1 MGGDA
6 EAKIERAP
14 APAWRRDRGGFEMAT
29 SGWAHADSG
38 RAGELARRLA
48 RLSRAARTGI
58 AFATFGLA
66 GILFALCVAPVLR
79 CLPGSARERE
89 FRGQRLVHHW
99 FRFFVRFM
107 QGLGLHSV
115 RIEGAERLREPGQL
129 VVANHPTLLDVVLL
143 VAQMPQADCV
153 VKRAAWSNPFM
164 RWVVQAAGYV
174 PNDLG
179 EGLIEACA
187 TRLAAGRTLLLFP
200 EGTRSPERGLGP
212 FQRGTAHVA
221 LRAGRP
227 ILPVFI
233 HCDPPTLMRGQPWYD
248 VPERRFAYRI
258 EVGEPIGPVQGSGG
272 GRGAAAR
279 RLSAAL
285 RAFYQQR
292 LAAVGAAPGG
302 GGLDGRPD
310 GD

>member
-1 MGGDA
+1 MT
-6 EAKIERAP
+6 
-14 APAWRRDRGGFEMAT
+14 T
-29 SGWAHADSG
+29 SGWAQAETGH
-38 RAGELARRLA
+38 AGEIARRAA
-48 RLSRAARTGI
+48 RLSRVARTAI

-66 GILFALCVAPVLR
+66 GVLFALLVAPVLR
-79 CLPGSARERE
+79 FLPGTQRERD

-99 FRFFVRFM
+99 FRFFDRFM
-107 QGLGLHSV
+107 QRLGLHRV
-115 RIEGAERLREPGQL
+115 QIEGAERLREPGQL

-143 VAQMPQADCV
+143 VARMPQCDCV
-153 VKRAAWSNPFM
+153 VKRAAWSNPCM

-179 EGLIEACA
+179 EELIEACA
-187 TRLAAGRTLLLFP
+187 ARLEAGRTLLLFP
-200 EGTRSPERGLGP
+200 EGTRSPARSLGR
-212 FQRGTAHVA
+212 FQRGAAHVA
-221 LRAGRP
+221 LRARRP
-227 ILPVFI
+227 LLPVFI

-258 EVGEPIGPVQGSGG
+258 EVGEPIYPELGAGG

-279 RLSAAL
+279 RLTAAL
-285 RAFYQQR
+285 REFFQAR
-292 LAAVGAAPGG
+292 LSAAGVTPGG

>member
-1 MGGDA
+1 MT
-6 EAKIERAP
+6 
-14 APAWRRDRGGFEMAT
+14 T

-48 RLSRAARTGI
+48 RLSRAARTGV

-66 GILFALCVAPVLR
+66 GILFALFVAPVLR
-79 CLPGSARERE
+79 WLPGSPRERD
-89 FRGQRLVHHW
+89 FRGQRLVHRW
-99 FRFFVRFM
+99 FRFFDRFM
-107 QGLGLHSV
+107 QGLGLHRV
-115 RIEGAERLREPGQL
+115 RIEGAERLRAPGQL
-129 VVANHPTLLDVVLL
+129 VVANHPTLIDVVLL
-143 VAQMPQADCV
+143 VAQLPQCDCV

-187 TRLAAGRTLLLFP
+187 ERLAAGRTLLLFP

-212 FQRGTAHVA
+212 FQRGAAHVA

-227 ILPVFI
+227 LLPVFI

-248 VPERRFAYRI
+248 VPDRRFEYRI
-258 EVGEPIGPVQGSGG
+258 EVGDPIEPERDQEG

-279 RLSAAL
+279 RLTAAL
-285 RAFYQQR
+285 RDFYEER

-302 GGLDGRPD
+302 RGLDGRPD